1 MQDMAQETAW
11 IQQAQN
17 HDLAAFNRLVLLY
30 QNVAFRVAYRLLGDE
45 ERAADAVQDS
55 FIKAYR
61 KLHQYRG
68 GQFRSWLL
76 RIVTNSCYD
85 MLRSKARHPTTSLD
99 NMVVEQESSTWLLD
113 PAESVEQQV
122 LRQEVADFLQEA
134 ITTLPPNQRIAVTLC
149 DVEGLDYQEI
159 SDVTG
164 WALGTVKSRLSRGR
178 AKLREYI
185 SAQRPELNPVRR
197 RSTGA

>member
-1 MQDMAQETAW
+1 MQDAAEAEL

-17 HDLAAFNRLVLLY
+17 HNLASFNRLVILY
-30 QNVAFRVAYRLLGDE
+30 QGVAFRVAYRLLGDE
-45 ERAADAVQDS
+45 DRAADAVQDS

-85 MLRSKARHPTTSLD
+85 MLRSKARRPTTSLD
-99 NMVVEQESSTWLLD
+99 NMVVEQESSIWLRD
-113 PAESVEQQV
+113 PEEGVEQQV
-122 LRQEVADFLQEA
+122 LRQEIADFLQAA
-134 ITTLPPNQRIAVTLC
+134 IITLPPNQRLAVTLC
-149 DVEGLDYQEI
+149 DVEGLNYQEI
-159 SDVTG
+159 SNVTG

-185 SAQRPELNPVRR
+185 SAHRPELNPARG
-197 RSTGA
+197 RSTVE